1 MRERERRAST
11 FRFGGGTSFDPVRS
25 TRVLQVHRSLGPDH
39 SLNTPRCTCRGI
51 IHCLYFPLLPP
62 PLFLSPVALIYRP
75 WRFFP
80 RPSRVSISFLLLS
93 RLRFFLSPSTS
104 PFTLCSRGTL
114 LGDAPCSK
122 RLLSFGSPPA
132 PCSFISYY
140 RNPPVYPFSHPRP
153 GLAFGAASLRRIAY
167 YMLFLGAGRRFL
179 SRTVESTARE
189 RIR

>member
-1 MRERERRAST
+1 MRERRAST

-51 IHCLYFPLLPP
+51 IHCLYFPLPPP

-93 RLRFFLSPSTS
+93 RFFASS
-104 PFTLCSRGTL
+104 FL
-114 LGDAPCSK
+114 L
-122 RLLSFGSPPA
+122 L
-132 PCSFISYY
+132 
-140 RNPPVYPFSHPRP
+140 HP
-153 GLAFGAASLRRIAY
+153 
-167 YMLFLGAGRRFL
+167 L
-179 SRTVESTARE
+179 SRFARGE
-189 RIR
+189 PSSATRHAPNVSSPLVLLLLLVLLLATIEIHRCIRSLTLARD

>member
-1 MRERERRAST
+1 MHLPR
-11 FRFGGGTSFDPVRS
+11 
-25 TRVLQVHRSLGPDH
+25 HH
-39 SLNTPRCTCRGI
+39 SL
-51 IHCLYFPLLPP
+51 
-62 PLFLSPVALIYRP
+62 PLFPSAPSPSVPFPRRPHHRP

-140 RNPPVYPFSHPRP
+140 RNPPVYPFSHPRS